1 MYLYV
6 GFDFVSELYSSFDTG
21 RMHDGN
27 DDGSDDDS
35 DDDDDDDDGDVP
47 VRSPADGSHD
57 AMLYATS
64 DHHHHHQML
73 GGPRV
78 QQH

>member
-1 MYLYV
+1 MYV
-6 GFDFVSELYSSFDTG
+6 GFDFGSELYSSLDTG
-21 RMHDGN
+21 RMHNGN
-27 DDGSDDDS
+27 YDDDS
-35 DDDDDDDDGDVP
+35 DDDDDDGDVP

-57 AMLYATS
+57 AMLYAAC